1 MTKRKLIYWLLLMLA
16 CLGLVVLVL
25 CVLAIP
31 YLADRTAQQNPE
43 YQQLKVPLMLFLY
56 LTALPFYAGVFQ
68 AMRICREI
76 LKGNEFTTQ
85 NAQSLILISYYS
97 FSVILLYFVGAV
109 LLLSQNALHSSI
121 AIIILTV
128 IFMAAAIAVF
138 GALLSHLV
146 QHAVLIKEENDH
158 TV

>member
-1 MTKRKLIYWLLLMLA
+1 MAKRRLINWLLLMLG
-16 CLGLVVLVL
+16 CLSVVVLVL

-31 YLADRTAQQNPE
+31 YLANRVAEQNPD
-43 YQQLKVPLMLFLY
+43 YHHLKVPVMLFLY
-56 LTALPFYAGVFQ
+56 LTALPFYGGVFQ

-76 LKGNEFTTQ
+76 LKGNEFTHQ
-85 NAQSLILISYYS
+85 NAHSLTLIGWYA
-97 FSVILLYFVGAV
+97 FSVILLYFVGAG
-109 LLLSQNALHSSI
+109 LLLTQNALHPSI
-121 AIIILTV
+121 VIIILTV

-146 QHAVLIKEENDH
+146 QQAVQIKEENDH